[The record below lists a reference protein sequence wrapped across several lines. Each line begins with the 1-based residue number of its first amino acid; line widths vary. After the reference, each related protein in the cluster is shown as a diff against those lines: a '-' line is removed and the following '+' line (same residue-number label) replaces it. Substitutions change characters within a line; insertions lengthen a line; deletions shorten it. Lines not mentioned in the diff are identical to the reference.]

1 MNSKELK
8 DLEKANKASE
18 NLSKIKFQDKSI
30 KLKMDVS
37 QITVDHL
44 EKVILKMNMGD
55 NMNPS
60 DQEYT
65 KWLEETGG
73 KKNLSRI
80 KKIDESVDENE

>member
-37 QITVDHL
+37 
-44 EKVILKMNMGD
+44 
-55 NMNPS
+55 
-60 DQEYT
+60 
-65 KWLEETGG
+65 
-73 KKNLSRI
+73 
-80 KKIDESVDENE
+80 